1 LIPIGLPMAKDDLS
15 GKLAVILHADVAG
28 STQLV
33 QQDEQLAHERI
44 RDAFRRFSDTIEKY
58 HGRVQEL
65 RGDALLAEFDRA
77 SDAVTAALS
86 FQSDHHDQ
94 LANLNDNIRP
104 DIRVG
109 IALGEVVI
117 ADNTVTG
124 AGVVLAQRVEQL
136 AQPGGLCITSA
147 INEALPSR
155 MPFSIESLGEQ
166 ALKGFEEHVR
176 VYQVQLGSGES
187 VPPPQQKSNRQVS
200 PKNWPRMAVV
210 VVVVLLVAAGI
221 GYWSKGFLPQE
232 QPVLVE
238 SKAFPL
244 PDKPSIAVLAFDNL
258 SGDPGQEYLSDGIS
272 ETIITGL
279 SQFPELFVIA
289 RQSSFSYK
297 GRAVKAQ
304 EIASDLGV
312 QYIIEGSVQKSDSRV
327 RVTAQLIDALSGH
340 HLWAQQYNRQWED
353 IFALQDDI
361 TQHII
366 ANIGSFEGPLEEA
379 IRNQIK
385 QKAPS
390 DLRAYDYLLLG
401 RERFLLVT
409 KEENIKARELF
420 QKSIELDPNYGR
432 GHTWLAW
439 THFSDL
445 VFGWTDDPEK
455 SGKLALEYAQSA
467 VSLDNTDAEAHWV
480 LGAVLIH
487 TGQGDKEALAAYE
500 RALALNPN
508 NADLLAE
515 YGWNIPNLGRAE
527 EAVKSI
533 RKAMRLNPVYP
544 DWYGQALMFALYNAR
559 RYEEV
564 VAVSKTINVRH
575 VVTHVVLAGSYAYMD
590 QLDKAHL
597 SAAHVLENN
606 PNFTLG
612 WWRERQ
618 NFSHQVTL
626 DHYMDGL
633 SKAGLPE

>member
-1 LIPIGLPMAKDDLS
+1 MAKDDLS

-44 RDAFRRFSDTIEKY
+44 RDAFRRFSDTIGKY

-65 RGDALLAEFDRA
+65 RGDALLAEFERA

-86 FQSDHHDQ
+86 FQSNHHAYLESYKDDIQ
-94 LANLNDNIRP
+94 P
-104 DIRVG
+104 KIRVG

-136 AQPGGLCITSA
+136 AEPGGLCITSA
-147 INEALPSR
+147 IHEALPNR
-155 MPFSIESLGEQ
+155 MPFSIEGLGEQ
-166 ALKGFEEHVR
+166 ALKGFEEQVR
-176 VYQVQLGSGES
+176 VYRVQLSTGES
-187 VPPPQQKSNRQVS
+187 VPPPQQKSNWQES

-210 VVVVLLVAAGI
+210 VVVVMLVAAGI
-221 GYWSKGFLPQE
+221 GYWSKGSLPQE
-232 QPVLVE
+232 QPVLLE

-272 ETIITGL
+272 ENIITGL

-289 RQSSFSYK
+289 RKSSFSYK

-304 EIASDLGV
+304 EIASELGV

-340 HLWAQQYNRQWED
+340 HLWAEQYDRQWED

-366 ANIGSFEGPLEEA
+366 ANIGSFEGPLEKATRELV
-379 IRNQIK
+379 K
-385 QKAPS
+385 QKPPS
-390 DLRAYDYLLLG
+390 DLKAYDYLLLG
-401 RERFLLVT
+401 RERFFLHT
-409 KEENIKARELF
+409 KEENINARKLF

-439 THFSDL
+439 THL
-445 VFGWTDDPEK
+445 VDQAWGWTDDPEK
-455 SGKLALEYAQSA
+455 SWKLSLEHAQSA

-480 LGAVLIH
+480 IGSVLIN
-487 TGQGDKEALAAYE
+487 TGQRDRDGLAAYE

-515 YGWNIPNLGRAE
+515 YGWNIPNLGRVE

-544 DWYGQALMFALYNAR
+544 DWYGQALMVALYNAR

-575 VVTHVVLAGSYAYMD
+575 IVTLVVLAGSYAYMG
-590 QLDKAHL
+590 QLDKAHI
-597 SAAHVLENN
+597 SAAHVLEKN
-606 PNFTLG
+606 PDFTIG

-618 NFSHQVTL
+618 LFSHQATL
-626 DHYMDGL
+626 EHYMEGL
-633 SKAGLPE
+633 RKAGLPE

>member
-1 LIPIGLPMAKDDLS
+1 MAKDDLS
-15 GKLAVILHADVAG
+15 GKLAVILHADVAS

-44 RDAFRRFSDTIEKY
+44 RDAFRRFSDTIGKY

-65 RGDALLAEFDRA
+65 RGDALLAEFERA
-77 SDAVTAALS
+77 SDAVMAALA
-86 FQSDHHDQ
+86 FQSDHHDH
-94 LANLNDNIRP
+94 LEKINDDVQP
-104 DIRVG
+104 EIRVG

-117 ADNTVTG
+117 ADSTVTG

-136 AQPGGLCITSA
+136 AEPGGLCITSA
-147 INEALPSR
+147 IHEALPNR

-210 VVVVLLVAAGI
+210 VVVAMLLAAGI
-221 GYWSKGFLPQE
+221 GYWSKGSL
-232 QPVLVE
+232 
-238 SKAFPL
+238 PL

-258 SGDPGQEYLSDGIS
+258 SADPGQEYLSDGIS

-304 EIASDLGV
+304 EIASELGV
-312 QYIIEGSVQKSDSRV
+312 QYIIEGSVQESDGRV

-340 HLWAQQYNRQWED
+340 HLWAQQYDRQWED

-366 ANIGSFEGPLEEA
+366 ANIGSFEGPLEIASRELV
-379 IRNQIK
+379 K
-385 QKAPS
+385 QKPPS
-390 DLRAYDYLLLG
+390 DFKAYDYLLLG
-401 RERFLLVT
+401 RERFFLVT

-439 THFSDL
+439 THL
-445 VFGWTDDPEK
+445 VDQVWGWTDDPEK
-455 SGKLALEYAQSA
+455 SVKLSLEHAQTA

-480 LGAVLIH
+480 LGSVLINI
-487 TGQGDKEALAAYE
+487 GQQDKDGLAAYE
-500 RALALNPN
+500 RALALSPN

-515 YGWNIPNLGRAE
+515 YGWNIPNLGRVE

-606 PNFTLG
+606 PNFTLR

-618 NFSHQVTL
+618 NFSHQATL
-626 DHYMDGL
+626 EHYMDGL
-633 SKAGLPE
+633 RKAGLPE

>member
-1 LIPIGLPMAKDDLS
+1 LNNWQNLG
-15 GKLAVILHADVAG
+15 G
-28 STQLV
+28 
-33 QQDEQLAHERI
+33 
-44 RDAFRRFSDTIEKY
+44 
-58 HGRVQEL
+58 VQEL
-65 RGDALLAEFDRA
+65 RGDALLAEFERA
-77 SDAVTAALS
+77 SDAVTAALA
-86 FQSDHHDQ
+86 FQSDHQDH
-94 LANLNDNIRP
+94 LEKINDDIQP
-104 DIRVG
+104 EIRVG
-109 IALGEVVI
+109 VALGEVVI
-117 ADNTVTG
+117 ADSTVTG

-136 AQPGGLCITSA
+136 AEPGGLCITSA
-147 INEALPSR
+147 VHEALPNR

-166 ALKGFEEHVR
+166 ALKGFDEHVR
-176 VYQVQLGSGES
+176 VYQVQLGSGKS
-187 VPPPQQKSNRQVS
+187 VPSPQQKSNRQVS
-200 PKNWPRMAVV
+200 PNNWPRMVV
-210 VVVVLLVAAGI
+210 VVVVVMLVAVGI
-221 GYWSKGFLPQE
+221 GYWSKSPLPQE
-232 QPVLVE
+232 QSVFVK
-238 SKAFPL
+238 SKAIPL

-258 SGDPGQEYLSDGIS
+258 SADPGLEYLSDGIS
-272 ETIITGL
+272 ENIITGL

-304 EIASDLGV
+304 KIASELGV

-340 HLWAQQYNRQWED
+340 HLWAQQYDRQWED

-366 ANIGSFEGPLEEA
+366 ANIGSFQGPLEKA
-379 IRNQIK
+379 TQDLIK

-390 DLRAYDYLLLG
+390 DLQAYDYLLLG
-401 RERFLLVT
+401 REHFFLVT
-409 KEENIKARELF
+409 KEENVKARELF
-420 QKSIELDPNYGR
+420 QKATELDPNYGR

-439 THFSDL
+439 THFVDL
-445 VFGWTDDPEK
+445 VWGWKNEPEL
-455 SGKLALEYAQSA
+455 SGKLALEHAQLA

-487 TGQGDKEALAAYE
+487 TGQWDKGAIAAYE
-500 RALALNPN
+500 RALVLNPN

-564 VAVSKTINVRH
+564 VAVSKTIDVRH
-575 VVTHVVLAGSYAYMD
+575 VVTNVVLAGSYAYMG

-597 SAAHVLENN
+597 SVSHVLESN
-606 PNFTLG
+606 PDFTLG

-618 NFSHQVTL
+618 NFSQQVNL

-633 SKAGLPE
+633 RKAGLPK

>member
-1 LIPIGLPMAKDDLS
+1 MIPFGLPMAKDDLS

-33 QQDEQLAHERI
+33 QQNEQLAHERI
-44 RDAFRRFSDTIEKY
+44 RDAFRRFSDTIGKY

-65 RGDALLAEFDRA
+65 RGDALLAEFERA
-77 SDAVTAALS
+77 SDAVTAALA
-86 FQSDHHDQ
+86 FQSDHQDH
-94 LANLNDNIRP
+94 LEKINDDIQP
-104 DIRVG
+104 EIRVG
-109 IALGEVVI
+109 VALGEVVI
-117 ADNTVTG
+117 ADSTVTG

-136 AQPGGLCITSA
+136 AEPGGLCITSA
-147 INEALPSR
+147 VHEALPNR

-166 ALKGFEEHVR
+166 ALKGFDEHVR
-176 VYQVQLGSGES
+176 VYQVQLGSGKS
-187 VPPPQQKSNRQVS
+187 VPSPQQKSNRQVS
-200 PKNWPRMAVV
+200 PNNWPRMVV
-210 VVVVLLVAAGI
+210 VVVVVMLVAVGI
-221 GYWSKGFLPQE
+221 GYWSKSPLPQE
-232 QPVLVE
+232 QSVFVK
-238 SKAFPL
+238 SKAIPL

-258 SGDPGQEYLSDGIS
+258 SADPGLEYLSDGIS
-272 ETIITGL
+272 ENIITGL

-304 EIASDLGV
+304 KIASELGV

-340 HLWAQQYNRQWED
+340 HLWAQQYDRQWED

-366 ANIGSFEGPLEEA
+366 ANIGSFQGPLEKA
-379 IRNQIK
+379 TQDLIK

-390 DLRAYDYLLLG
+390 DLQAYDYLLLG
-401 RERFLLVT
+401 REHFFLVT
-409 KEENIKARELF
+409 MEENVKARELF
-420 QKSIELDPNYGR
+420 QKATELDPNYGR

-439 THFSDL
+439 THFVDL
-445 VFGWTDDPEK
+445 VWGWKNEPEL
-455 SGKLALEYAQSA
+455 SGKLALEHAQLA

-487 TGQGDKEALAAYE
+487 TGQWDKGAIAAYE
-500 RALALNPN
+500 RALVLNPN

-564 VAVSKTINVRH
+564 VAVSKTIDVRH
-575 VVTHVVLAGSYAYMD
+575 VVTNVVLAGSYAYMG

-597 SAAHVLENN
+597 SVSHVLESN
-606 PNFTLG
+606 PDFTLG

-618 NFSHQVTL
+618 NFSQQVNL

-633 SKAGLPE
+633 RKAGLPK

>member
-1 LIPIGLPMAKDDLS
+1 MTKDDLS

-65 RGDALLAEFDRA
+65 RGDALLAEFERA

-86 FQSDHHDQ
+86 FQSDHHDL

-124 AGVVLAQRVEQL
+124 AGVVLAQRIEEL
-136 AQPGGLCITSA
+136 AEPGGLCISSA

-166 ALKGFEEHVR
+166 VLKGFEEHVR
-176 VYQVQLGSGES
+176 VYQVQLNAGEP
-187 VPPPQQKSNRQVS
+187 VPAPQQKSNRQAT
-200 PKNWPRMAVV
+200 PKNWLRMTVV
-210 VVVVLLVAAGI
+210 IVLVMLVAAGI
-221 GYWSKGFLPQE
+221 GYWSKSSLPQE
-232 QPVLVE
+232 QPALVE
-238 SKAFPL
+238 SNSFPL

-272 ETIITGL
+272 ESIITSL
-279 SQFPELFVIA
+279 SRISEFLVIP

-297 GRAVKAQ
+297 DKAVKAK
-304 EIASDLGV
+304 EIASELGV
-312 QYIIEGSVQKSDSRV
+312 QYLIDGSVQKSDSRV

-340 HLWAQQYNRQWED
+340 HLWTQQYNRQWED

-361 TQHII
+361 TQHIV

-379 IRNQIK
+379 TRNLIK
-385 QKAPS
+385 QKVPS

-401 RERFLLVT
+401 HERFFLVT
-409 KEENIKARELF
+409 IEENKKARELF

-432 GHTWLAW
+432 GHTWIAW
-439 THFSDL
+439 THLVDL
-445 VFGWTDDPEK
+445 TWGWSDDPEK
-455 SGKLALEYAQSA
+455 SATLSLEHAQSA
-467 VSLDNTDAEAHWV
+467 VSLNNSDAEAHWV
-480 LGAVLIH
+480 LGAILTQ
-487 TGQGDKEALAAYE
+487 TGQPEKGALASYE
-500 RALALNPN
+500 RALSLSPN

-515 YGWNIPNLGRAE
+515 YGWNIPKLGLAE

-533 RKAMRLNPVYP
+533 EKAMRLNPNYP
-544 DWYGQALMFALYNAR
+544 DWYGQALMFALYNAG

-575 VVTHVVLAGSYAYMD
+575 LITYLDLAGSYAYLD
-590 QLDKAHL
+590 QLDKARL
-597 SAAHVLENN
+597 SAAHALENN
-606 PNFTLG
+606 PDFTLG

-618 NFSHQVTL
+618 NFSDPAAL
-626 DHYMDGL
+626 EHYMGGL
-633 SKAGLPE
+633 RKAGLPE

>member
-1 LIPIGLPMAKDDLS
+1 MAKDRLS

-44 RDAFRRFSDTIEKY
+44 QDAFRRFSDTIGKY

-65 RGDALLAEFDRA
+65 RGDALLAEFERA
-77 SDAVTAALS
+77 SDAVTAALA
-86 FQSDHHDQ
+86 FQSEHYDQ
-94 LANLNDNIRP
+94 LAKLSDDIRP
-104 DIRVG
+104 KIRVG

-136 AQPGGLCITSA
+136 AEPGGLCITSA
-147 INEALPSR
+147 INEALPNR
-155 MPFSIESLGEQ
+155 MPFSIESLGEH

-176 VYQVQLGSGES
+176 VYQVQLDSGVL

-200 PKNWPRMAVV
+200 PKNWPRMVV
-210 VVVVLLVAAGI
+210 VVVVVMLVAAGI
-221 GYWSKGFLPQE
+221 AYWSKGSLPQE

-238 SKAFPL
+238 SKTLPL

-258 SGDPGQEYLSDGIS
+258 SADPGQEYLSNGIS

-304 EIASDLGV
+304 EIASELGV
-312 QYIIEGSVQKSDSRV
+312 QYIIEGSLQKSNSRV

-340 HLWAQQYNRQWED
+340 HLWAQQYDRQWED

-366 ANIGSFEGPLEEA
+366 ANIGSFEGPLEKATREL
-379 IRNQIK
+379 IK

-401 RERFLLVT
+401 RERFFMVT
-409 KEENIKARELF
+409 KEENAKARELF

-439 THFSDL
+439 THL
-445 VFGWTDDPEK
+445 MGLTWGWSDDPKK
-455 SGKLALEYAQSA
+455 SAKLSLEHAQSA
-467 VSLDNTDAEAHWV
+467 VSLNNSDAEAHWV
-480 LGAVLIH
+480 LGAILIE
-487 TGQGDKEALAAYE
+487 TGQREKDALASYE
-500 RALALNPN
+500 RALALSPS
-508 NADLLAE
+508 NADLLAQ
-515 YGWNIPNLGRAE
+515 YGWTIPKLGRAE

-533 RKAMRLNPVYP
+533 EKAMRLNPNYP
-544 DWYGQALMFALYNAR
+544 DWYGQALMFALYNAG

-575 VVTHVVLAGSYAYMD
+575 LATYLILAGSYAYMG
-590 QLDKAHL
+590 QLEKAHL
-597 SAAHVLENN
+597 SAAHALGKN
-606 PNFTLG
+606 PDFTIG
-612 WWRERQ
+612 WWREIQ
-618 NFSHQVTL
+618 NFTHFATL
-626 DHYMDGL
+626 EHYMDGL
-633 SKAGLPE
+633 RMARLPE

>member
-1 LIPIGLPMAKDDLS
+1 MAKDDLS

-33 QQDEQLAHERI
+33 QQNEQLAHERI
-44 RDAFRRFSDTIEKY
+44 RDAFRRFSDTIGKY

-65 RGDALLAEFDRA
+65 RGDALLAEFERA
-77 SDAVTAALS
+77 SDAVTAALA
-86 FQSDHHDQ
+86 FQSDHQDH
-94 LANLNDNIRP
+94 LEKINDDIQP
-104 DIRVG
+104 EIRVG
-109 IALGEVVI
+109 VALGEVVI
-117 ADNTVTG
+117 ADSTVTG

-136 AQPGGLCITSA
+136 AEPGGLCITSA
-147 INEALPSR
+147 VHEALPNR

-166 ALKGFEEHVR
+166 ALKGFDEHVR
-176 VYQVQLGSGES
+176 VYQVQLGSGKS
-187 VPPPQQKSNRQVS
+187 VPSPQQKSNRQVS
-200 PKNWPRMAVV
+200 PNNWPRMVV
-210 VVVVLLVAAGI
+210 VVVVVMLVAVGI
-221 GYWSKGFLPQE
+221 GYWSKSPLPQE
-232 QPVLVE
+232 QPVFVK
-238 SKAFPL
+238 SKAIPL

-258 SGDPGQEYLSDGIS
+258 SADPGQEYLSDGIS
-272 ETIITGL
+272 ENIITGL

-304 EIASDLGV
+304 KIASELGV

-340 HLWAQQYNRQWED
+340 HLWAQQYDRQWED

-366 ANIGSFEGPLEEA
+366 ANIGSFQGPLEKA
-379 IRNQIK
+379 TQDLIK

-390 DLRAYDYLLLG
+390 DLKAYDYLLLG
-401 RERFLLVT
+401 REHFFLVT
-409 KEENIKARELF
+409 KEENVKARELF
-420 QKSIELDPNYGR
+420 QKATELDPNYGR

-439 THFSDL
+439 THFVDL
-445 VFGWTDDPEK
+445 VWGWKNEPEL
-455 SGKLALEYAQSA
+455 SGKLALEHAQLA

-487 TGQGDKEALAAYE
+487 TGQWDKGAIAAYE

-564 VAVSKTINVRH
+564 VAVSKTIDVRH
-575 VVTHVVLAGSYAYMD
+575 VVTNVVLAGSYAYMG

-597 SAAHVLENN
+597 SVSHVLESN
-606 PNFTLG
+606 PDFTLG

-618 NFSHQVTL
+618 NFSQQVNL

-633 SKAGLPE
+633 RKAGLPK